1 MLISTRSCRML
12 QPMSNSDA
20 VEGILTVRSE
30 KVHLEA
36 IGFWYFSSKKQINK
50 QKYPS
55 ALLVADEI
63 SEFGGMR

>member
-12 QPMSNSDA
+12 QLMSNSDA

-30 KVHLEA
+30 KVHLGA
-36 IGFWYFSSKKQINK
+36 IGFWYFSSKKKINK